1 MVKSEVNGGTD
12 NKRVNIRGTRVALL
26 ELRGLGKNFGS
37 NVAVSAIDMRIED
50 GEIRGLI
57 GPNGSGKTT
66 VFNVISGFLKPT
78 RGNVAWQGQD
88 ITSLPPHVV
97 TRVGLVRT
105 FQLTALFREMTVLQ
119 NVIISCHLH
128 TGTSLWQQ
136 FWRSAETRR
145 KEREIAEKA
154 VALLESMGIAERK
167 DEIAGE
173 LPHGHQAALGIVN
186 ALATEPKM
194 IMLDEPVSGMS
205 PTETSE
211 TMERIKTLRD
221 RGITVFLVEHDM
233 RAVMTTCDK
242 ITCINFG
249 IKIAEGTAQE
259 VCTHPEVLQA
269 YLGEEMK
276 R

>member
-1 MVKSEVNGGTD
+1 
-12 NKRVNIRGTRVALL
+12 VALL

-78 RGNVAWQGQD
+78 RGTVTWQGQD
-88 ITSLPPHVV
+88 ITSLPPHAV
-97 TRVGLVRT
+97 TRMGLVRT

-119 NVIISCHLH
+119 NVIMSCHLH
-128 TGTSLWQQ
+128 TDISLWQQ

-154 VALLESMGIAERK
+154 MTLLEGMGIADRK

-186 ALATEPKM
+186 ALATDPKM
-194 IMLDEPVSGMS
+194 IMLDEPVGGMS
-205 PTETSE
+205 PAETSE

-221 RGITVFLVEHDM
+221 GGITVFLVEHDM
-233 RAVMTTCDK
+233 RAVMTACDK

-259 VCTHPEVLQA
+259 VCTHPEVLEA

>member
-1 MVKSEVNGGTD
+1 
-12 NKRVNIRGTRVALL
+12 VALL

-66 VFNVISGFLKPT
+66 VFNVISGFLRAS
-78 RGNVAWQGQD
+78 RGSVAWQGQD

-105 FQLTALFREMTVLQ
+105 FQLTALFREMTVLK

-128 TGTSLWQQ
+128 TGMSLWQQ

-154 VALLESMGIAERK
+154 VALLESMGIAGRK

-186 ALATEPKM
+186 ALATDPKM

-205 PTETSE
+205 PAETSE
-211 TMERIKTLRD
+211 TMERIKMLRD

>member
-1 MVKSEVNGGTD
+1 M
-12 NKRVNIRGTRVALL
+12 ALL

-173 LPHGHQAALGIVN
+173 LPHGHQATLGIVN
-186 ALATEPKM
+186 ALATDPKM